1 MGNHL
6 YSNNR
11 SVKMVFRI
19 FILFCLLTIGA
30 MANQGDSYLD
40 NDESELLVPFGEPQL
55 IASSRS
61 ICCFTQKM
69 CVPVTTTSLTES
81 LSDKPKTEDKDKKKK
96 KDHMDQKDQMDQ
108 VDQKDQID
116 LKDQKVKEQTEKCHD
131 KRSCNLC
138 LPKWQDTV
146 VKPVRIMADL
156 VKETVTNPV
165 VAGVLGV
172 APGSILAASLG

>member
-69 CVPVTTTSLTES
+69 CVPVTTTLLTES
-81 LSDKPKTEDKDKKKK
+81 LSDKPKTEDNKKK
-96 KDHMDQKDQMDQ
+96 KDQMDQ
-108 VDQKDQID
+108 KYQRNQKDQID

>member
-1 MGNHL
+1 
-6 YSNNR
+6 
-11 SVKMVFRI
+11 
-19 FILFCLLTIGA
+19 
-30 MANQGDSYLD
+30 
-40 NDESELLVPFGEPQL
+40 
-55 IASSRS
+55 
-61 ICCFTQKM
+61 M
-69 CVPVTTTSLTES
+69 CVPVTTTLLTES

-96 KDHMDQKDQMDQ
+96 KDQM
-108 VDQKDQID
+108 DQKDQID

>member
-81 LSDKPKTEDKDKKKK
+81 LSDKPKTEDKDRKKK
-96 KDHMDQKDQMDQ
+96 KDQMDQ
-108 VDQKDQID
+108 KDQKDQID
-116 LKDQKVKEQTEKCHD
+116 LKDQKVKEQTENCHD

-146 VKPVRIMADL
+146 VEPVRIMADL

-165 VAGVLGV
+165 EAGVLGL
-172 APGSILAASLG
+172 PPRSILAASLG

>member
-40 NDESELLVPFGEPQL
+40 NDESDLLVPFGEPQL

-81 LSDKPKTEDKDKKKK
+81 LSDKPKTEDKDR
-96 KDHMDQKDQMDQ
+96 QKN
-108 VDQKDQID
+108 VTI
-116 LKDQKVKEQTEKCHD
+116 
-131 KRSCNLC
+131 NG
-138 LPKWQDTV
+138 V
-146 VKPVRIMADL
+146 VIYACQSGRIQL
-156 VKETVTNPV
+156 SSPSE
-165 VAGVLGV
+165 LWL
-172 APGSILAASLG
+172 IL